1 MSSRYRR
8 FRLWLYRL
16 YYRLKYLPFARERRA
31 QTAERP
37 GQRGFVVVQLD
48 AVSHDDLLYAI
59 QQGWAPRIRRLIEK
73 DGWELR
79 QYPAGLP
86 SATPA
91 AQAAIFFGTK
101 EGIPAFR
108 FYLKR
113 ERRVIV
119 GSRPADV
126 QLVRDR
132 LPQTGVLE
140 GGSSYTNIFDGGADR
155 AAFTFAAKRALP
167 FFQKMGGA
175 RLLLLSLLHPIRMV
189 RMALASLWEY
199 MLEEWNRLISQL
211 RGESTHYFWYIPLL
225 HIGTDVVLRELQ
237 TLAVLLDIYVGMPAI
252 YTTYNSYDEFAHH
265 FGPRSRPA
273 MASIRA
279 MDRRVAE
286 ILRMMRRLPGRPY
299 DLYVLSDHGQTA
311 SVPYRVE
318 FGETLGDT
326 LIAAARHGVLV
337 MAGTGDYL
345 FEQRDAMDF
354 LVRELEAVSTGSNVA
369 ARRIGLRIGRW
380 LRKQYGLFP
389 LVAEVVRESPETQLV
404 VTYSSSLAHVYWTQ
418 PDRPIPFDEIRR
430 DPDRRALYY
439 FLVAHRGIGAVI
451 TRMLDGAHVESIRGR
466 ALLTPQGELEI
477 LAGDDPLTDYA
488 PTDIQRREIARLA
501 QDACA
506 GDIIVFGAYDPVRNR
521 CICFDDQVG
530 AHGAMG
536 GPQYWPFVL
545 TPPGL
550 VPRSHAINDPLDIHP
565 LLRRYAAAGAPR
577 PALHRRER

>member
-1 MSSRYRR
+1 MSLSSRFRR
-8 FRLWLYRL
+8 FRLTLYRL
-16 YYRLKYLPFARERRA
+16 YYRLKYLPFARERRERS
-31 QTAERP
+31 AEQP
-37 GQRGFVVVQLD
+37 GQRGFVVIQLD
-48 AVSHDDLLYAI
+48 AVSHDDLRFAI
-59 QQGWAPRIRRLIEK
+59 EQGWAPRIRRLIER

-79 QYPAGLP
+79 KYPAGLP

-91 AQAAIFFGTK
+91 AQAAIFYGTK

-108 FYLKR
+108 YYIKE

-126 QLVRDR
+126 QHVRDA
-132 LPQTGVLE
+132 LPQSGVLE
-140 GGSSYTNIFDGGADR
+140 GGSSYTNIYDGGADR
-155 AAFTFAAKRALP
+155 AAFTFAAKRPLP
-167 FFQKMGGA
+167 LFQKMGGG
-175 RLLLLSLLHPIRMV
+175 RILLLSLLHPIRMV
-189 RMALASLWEY
+189 RMLLASLWEY
-199 MLEEWNRLISQL
+199 MLEEWNRLVSQV

-237 TLAVLLDIYVGMPAI
+237 TLAVLLDIYVGVPAI

-279 MDRRVAE
+279 MDRRVSE
-286 ILRMMRRLPGRPY
+286 ILRLMRRLPGRPY
-299 DLYVLSDHGQTA
+299 DLYILSDHGQTA
-311 SVPYRVE
+311 STPYRVE

-326 LIAAARHGVLV
+326 LIAAVRHGVLV
-337 MAGTGDYL
+337 MAGTGDYA
-345 FEQRDAMDF
+345 FEHKDAMDF
-354 LVRELEAVSTGSNVA
+354 LVRELEAVSTVSNVA
-369 ARRIGLRIGRW
+369 TRRIGLRLGRW
-380 LRKQYGLFP
+380 LRNQYGLFP
-389 LVAEVVRESPETQLV
+389 LLAEVVRESPETQLV

-418 PDRPIPFDEIRR
+418 PDRPISFDEIRGNA
-430 DPDRRALYY
+430 DHRALYY

-477 LAGDDPLTDYA
+477 LAGEDPLQDYA
-488 PTDIQRREIARLA
+488 ATTVQRREIARLA
-501 QDACA
+501 QDRHS
-506 GDIIVFGAYDPVRNR
+506 GDVIVFGAYNAERNR

-536 GPQYWPFVL
+536 GPQYWPFIL

-550 VPRSHAINDPLDIHP
+550 VPADHTIEDPLDIHP
-565 LLRRYAAAGAPR
+565 LLKRYANTGGKTAP
-577 PALHRRER
+577 